1 VGDAANKRITDE
13 IADLCRRHTGLRE
26 LSSVGFALCRKDES
40 FEDTRIRDGREGHRD
55 RVWNDI
61 SDTIE
66 IARNELEVASNRFN
80 ELAYS

>member
-1 VGDAANKRITDE
+1 MGDAANKRTTNE
-13 IADLCRRHTGLRE
+13 IADLCRRNTNLRE
-26 LSSVGFALCRKDES
+26 LSSVGFAFCRKDES

-66 IARNELEVASNRFN
+66 IARDELEVVSRRVH
-80 ELAYS
+80 